1 MMMAVGKNW
10 SVVH

>member
-1 MMMAVGKNW
+1 MAVGKNW